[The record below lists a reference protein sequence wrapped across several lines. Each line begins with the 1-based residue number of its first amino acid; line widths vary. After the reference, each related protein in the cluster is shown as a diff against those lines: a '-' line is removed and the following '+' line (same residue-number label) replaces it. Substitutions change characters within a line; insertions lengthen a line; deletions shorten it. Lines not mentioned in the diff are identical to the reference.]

1 VTYADPALLA
11 ARSYLMGCGIPGDA
25 IGVVGDQSH
34 QSSGGYHVG
43 NDVLS
48 LIGKLNTDYSKRQ
61 TERDRPGSNA
71 AMALDIGGLT
81 ADELYQ
87 LTKWLIEQVR
97 AGAWDARNVR
107 EVIGRRSPAGGVT
120 RFDVLGIQPDS
131 GSSDHESHTHI
142 SYFRDSEGEDKT
154 ALFRRY
160 FEGAPAPAPA
170 PDQEDTMILYHAIDT
185 QGTAA
190 AGDDEAVFAVVGG
203 GGAFVSD
210 GPIPQTLANK
220 LAQPP
225 GSPDKGTGNSS
236 ALNAAEWN
244 ALMDMYD
251 VVGHRFWKNA
261 DGSLGDWKVE
271 PQGA

>member
-1 VTYADPALLA
+1 MTYADPALLA
-11 ARSYLMGCGIPGDA
+11 ARNYLISLGIPGDA

-48 LIGKLNTDYSKRQ
+48 LIGKLDSDYSKRQ

-81 ADELYQ
+81 ADELYR

-107 EVIGRRSPAGGVT
+107 EVIGRRSPSGGVT

-154 ALFRRY
+154 ALLRRY
-160 FEGAPAPAPA
+160 YEPAPVPT
-170 PDQEDTMILYHAIDT
+170 PTQKEDTMILYHAIDD
-185 QGTAA
+185 QGTTI
-190 AGDDEAVFAVVGG
+190 GTDDEAIFAIVGG
-203 GGAFVSD
+203 GGCFVAD
-210 GPIPQTLANK
+210 RQIPQTLANK
-220 LAQPP
+220 LAIPP
-225 GSPDKGTGNSS
+225 NATDKGMGNSS
-236 ALNAAEWN
+236 PLTKAEWN
-244 ALMDMYD
+244 ALMDMFD
-251 VVGHRFWKNA
+251 VVGHRFAVNA
-261 DGSLGDWKVE
+261 DGSLGDWKSEVQ
-271 PQGA
+271 PAG